1 MKLEIGTK
9 LVAKKTMRMGVRIAY
24 EEDKEYTIEDIQ
36 DGLYVIP
43 NPGIGSGVFDKKE
56 LLKCFKVVGQKTFKE
71 RIFGGN

>member
-56 LLKCFKVVGQKTFKE
+56 LLKIFKVADKKSLKE
-71 RIFGGN
+71 KLFGK